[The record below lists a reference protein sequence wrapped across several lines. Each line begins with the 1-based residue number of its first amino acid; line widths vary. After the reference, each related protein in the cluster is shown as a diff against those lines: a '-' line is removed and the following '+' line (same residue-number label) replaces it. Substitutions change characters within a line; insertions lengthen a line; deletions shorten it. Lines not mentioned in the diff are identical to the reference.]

1 MKKIIFSLF
10 FLSMM
15 VVGAQAQKASCAK
28 SCTKSAATSAHCQE
42 KAPSAASTASFNNSD
57 AAMKV
62 ASMDASIESRKD
74 AATGNTYYVRK
85 ETCAHSGTVSYVD
98 VAFDANTNTFVN
110 VSPVKAAGSAGGSG
124 CGSKATSAS
133 GKACCATGA
142 SAGKSCCAGKGA
154 AASKNVEKVK
164 S

>member
-1 MKKIIFSLF
+1 MKKILFSLF
-10 FLSMM
+10 FFSMM
-15 VVGAQAQKASCAK
+15 IVGAQAQKASCAK
-28 SCTKSAATSAHCQE
+28 SCTKSAAASAHCQE

-62 ASMDASIESRKD
+62 ASLDASIETRKD

-98 VAFDANTNTFVN
+98 LSFDPTTNTFVN
-110 VSPVKAAGSAGGSG
+110 VSPVKAAGAASG

-133 GKACCATGA
+133 GKSCCATGA
-142 SAGKSCCAGKGA
+142 TAGKACCAGKGA
-154 AASKNVEKVK
+154 AGSKTAEKVK